1 MRLHRFLAALLLGLP
16 MATPIPVAA
25 EDAPLAPEV
34 QRRVAVVVLARRIRG
49 YAAMAKA
56 SSDCQVEKGR
66 LPRRQASQALAIS
79 LEELGISRR
88 VLTNPLVVAVSPRLQ
103 RLLDDSCAWIQP
115 RRLKRCGWPK
125 TSFEP
130 FLELGLRRGQ

>member
-1 MRLHRFLAALLLGLP
+1 MRLLRTFAALLLGLP

-56 SSDCQVEKGR
+56 SSDCQVEQGR
-66 LPRRQASQALAIS
+66 LSRRQANQALAIT
-79 LEELGISRR
+79 LEELGISRG
-88 VLTNPLVVAVSPRLQ
+88 VLRNPLVVSASPRFQL
-103 RLLDDSCAWIQP
+103 LLDDSCALDP
-115 RRLKRCGWPK
+115 TKEAEALKLA
-125 TSFEP
+125 EN
-130 FLELGLRRGQ
+130 EL

>member
-1 MRLHRFLAALLLGLP
+1 

-66 LPRRQASQALAIS
+66 LPRRQALAIS

-103 RLLDDSCAWIQP
+103 RLLDDSCALDP
-115 RRLKRCGWPK
+115 TK
-125 TSFEP
+125 EP
-130 FLELGLRRGQ
+130 EALRMAENEL

>member
-1 MRLHRFLAALLLGLP
+1 MRLLRTFAALLLGLP

-49 YAAMAKA
+49 YAAMAMAKA

-103 RLLDDSCAWIQP
+103 RLLDDSCALDP
-115 RRLKRCGWPK
+115 TKEAEALRLA
-125 TSFEP
+125 EN
-130 FLELGLRRGQ
+130 EL

>member
-66 LPRRQASQALAIS
+66 LPRRQARQALAIS

-88 VLTNPLVVAVSPRLQ
+88 V
-103 RLLDDSCAWIQP
+103 LDDSCAWIQP

-125 TSFEP
+125 TSSEP
-130 FLELGLRRGQ
+130 FLDLGLRRGAVRALAFIPSANKNRP